1 MLKNSK
7 WTKDKNI
14 TQKIQKMDE
23 KMGKAKILVVE
34 DQAIVALNIKNR
46 LKNLG
51 YSVPSAV
58 VSGKEAI
65 REAELINADLV
76 LMDIMLKGDMDGI
89 EAAQIIK
96 SRFGIPVIYLTAC
109 TDFETLER
117 AKLTDQEEYISKPF
131 KEEDLCKNIEAT
143 LLKSQSKKKK

>member
-1 MLKNSK
+1 
-7 WTKDKNI
+7 
-14 TQKIQKMDE
+14 MDE

>member
-1 MLKNSK
+1 MGE
-7 WTKDKNI
+7 
-14 TQKIQKMDE
+14 KMD
-23 KMGKAKILVVE
+23 KIKILVVE

-51 YSVPSAV
+51 YAVPSAV

-65 REAELINADLV
+65 REAELTNADLV
-76 LMDIMLKGDMDGI
+76 LMDIMLKGDIDGI

-96 SRFGIPVIYLTAC
+96 SRFGIPIIYLTAC

-117 AKLTDQEEYISKPF
+117 AKLTDPEGYISKPF
-131 KEEDLCKNIEAT
+131 KEEDLCKNIET
-143 LLKSQSKKKK
+143 ILLKSQSKKKK